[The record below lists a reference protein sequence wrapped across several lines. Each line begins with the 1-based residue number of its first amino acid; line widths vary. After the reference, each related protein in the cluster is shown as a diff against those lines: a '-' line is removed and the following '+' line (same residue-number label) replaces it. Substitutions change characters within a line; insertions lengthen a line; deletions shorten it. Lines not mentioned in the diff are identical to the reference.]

1 MASKINKKYTTDVR
15 GILSIDSDQKMTVE
29 VEDITDPVD
38 LAELFSD
45 FENKDVKIT
54 IAYAEEL

>member
-15 GILSIDSDQKMTVE
+15 GILSIDSDQKITVK
-29 VEDITDPVD
+29 VEDIADPVI

-45 FENKDVKIT
+45 FENKDVEIT